1 MRRPAF
7 FDDHPP
13 GSTVGDGE
21 LDLSL
26 ELVRRKVEEARRVIE
41 GLRPAALDDI
51 GLAAALQL
59 LVEELRPDGWRVDY
73 EEDLGTER
81 LPDETETALYRVA
94 QEALT
99 NARKHAKTTSAH
111 VRLGRRRTKV
121 RLEVR
126 DFGRGFEHSATPE
139 GSGPGEKVGISGMRE
154 RITLLSGDFKAR
166 SRPGQGTTV
175 VAEVPLAPTEGT
187 DAGRGA

>member
-1 MRRPAF
+1 VSREVHDGLIQTAITAYMRLQAF

-13 GSTVGDGE
+13 GSTVGDRE
-21 LDLSL
+21 LDLPL
-26 ELVRRKVEEARRVIE
+26 EPVRRTVEEARRVIE
-41 GLRPAALDDI
+41 DLRPAALDDF

-99 NARKHAKTTSAH
+99 NARKHAHKHAKTNW
-111 VRLGRRRTKV
+111 
-121 RLEVR
+121 
-126 DFGRGFEHSATPE
+126 
-139 GSGPGEKVGISGMRE
+139 PGWPS
-154 RITLLSGDFKAR
+154 
-166 SRPGQGTTV
+166 SRPRCFSW
-175 VAEVPLAPTEGT
+175 PL
-187 DAGRGA
+187 RF